1 MKKLVISICVVAALT
16 IAAAAYLFM
25 TTPKPAKSVGY
36 TIYVNDD
43 GSATIKIDSINN
55 IVQLHEDIEIEGK
68 IFKAGT
74 VMLPGDGNE
83 IYYEYTRKDKVMMN
97 ENTEK

>member
-1 MKKLVISICVVAALT
+1 MKKLKISVCVVAALV
-16 IAAAAYLFM
+16 IAAAAFLFM
-25 TTPKPAKSVGY
+25 TTPKPAAYVGY

-55 IVQLHEDIEIEGK
+55 VVQLHEDIEVAGK

-74 VMLPGDGNE
+74 VILPGSGDE
-83 IYYEYTRKDKVMMN
+83 VYYEYTKKDTVIK
-97 ENTEK
+97 

>member
-1 MKKLVISICVVAALT
+1 MARHKRLVIAICIVAAMT
-16 IAAAAYLFM
+16 IAAAAYLFA
-25 TTPKPAKSVGY
+25 TTPKPATATEY

-55 IVQLHEDIEIEGK
+55 VVQLHKDVEVAGK

-74 VMLPGDGNE
+74 VILPGSGDE
-83 IYYEYTRKDKVMMN
+83 VYYEYTRKDTVIK
-97 ENTEK
+97 

>member
-1 MKKLVISICVVAALT
+1 MKKLIVSVCVVAALV
-16 IAAAAYLFM
+16 IAAAACLFA
-25 TTPKPAKSVGY
+25 TTPKPAAATGY

-55 IVQLHEDIEIEGK
+55 VVQLHEDIEVAGK

-74 VMLPGDGNE
+74 VILPGSGDE
-83 IYYEYTRKDKVMMN
+83 VYYEYTRKDTVIK
-97 ENTEK
+97 

>member
-1 MKKLVISICVVAALT
+1 MKKLIVSICVVATLV

-25 TTPKPAKSVGY
+25 TTPKPAAAIGY

-43 GSATIKIDSINN
+43 GSATISINNINN
-55 IVQLHEDIEIEGK
+55 IVQLHKDIEIEGK

-74 VMLPGDGNE
+74 VILPGDGNE
-83 IYYEYTRKDKVMMN
+83 IYYEYTRKDKVI
-97 ENTEK
+97 K

>member
-1 MKKLVISICVVAALT
+1 MSKHKRLVIAICVVAMLV
-16 IAAAAYLFM
+16 IAATAFLFM
-25 TTPKPAKSVGY
+25 TTPKPAAAVGY

-55 IVQLHEDIEIEGK
+55 VVQLHKDVEVAGK

-74 VMLPGDGNE
+74 VILPGNGDE
-83 IYYEYTRKDKVMMN
+83 IYYEYTRKDTVIK
-97 ENTEK
+97 

>member
-1 MKKLVISICVVAALT
+1 MKKLKISVCVVAMLV
-16 IAAAAYLFM
+16 IAAAAFLFM
-25 TTPKPAKSVGY
+25 TTPKPAAAVGY

-55 IVQLHEDIEIEGK
+55 VVQLHKDVEVAGK

-74 VMLPGDGNE
+74 VILPGSGDE
-83 IYYEYTRKDKVMMN
+83 VYYEYTRKDAVIK
-97 ENTEK
+97 